1 MTDINLFIDLYEL
14 SKELEKQLDQIT
26 IINNTISSEV
36 SDAVPYRLDL
46 IETISD
52 LTAANDNCISNIDQI
67 RQDLKTVGLANEL
80 A

>member
-1 MTDINLFIDLYEL
+1 MSELNLFIDLYEL
-14 SKELEKQLDQIT
+14 SKELEKQLDQMT
-26 IINNTISSEV
+26 IIHNTISCEV

-46 IETISD
+46 IEAISD

-67 RQDLKTVGLANEL
+67 RQDLKAVGLANEL

>member
-1 MTDINLFIDLYEL
+1 MADINLFIDLYEL

>member
-1 MTDINLFIDLYEL
+1 MTDLNLFIDLYEL